1 MEALLAPLVAGLVAV
16 LSAGGLAGIALL
28 MGLESACVPLP
39 SEIIMPFAGYLAS
52 TGQFSLVAAALAGA
66 IGCNI
71 GSHLAYE
78 VGARGGR
85 PLVERLIARAHWGA
99 RELALADRFFARSG
113 SLAIFIGRL
122 LPVVRT
128 FLSLPAGMARMN
140 LWRFHLYT
148 FTGSFLWCYAL
159 AWLGAS
165 LGEHWN
171 DTLWVKTAFHV
182 ADALVIL
189 AVLASAVWFW
199 RSRRRSRA

>member
-1 MEALLAPLVAGLVAV
+1 MEAVLAPLVASLVTV
-16 LSAGGLAGIALL
+16 MSAGGLVGVAVL
-28 MGLESACVPLP
+28 MGLESACLPLP

-52 TGQFSLVAAALAGA
+52 TGQFSLLAAALAGA

-78 VGARGGR
+78 IGARGGR
-85 PLVERLIARAHWGA
+85 PFVERLIRRAHWGTK
-99 RELALADRFFARSG
+99 ELALSDRFFARYG

-128 FLSLPAGMARMN
+128 FLSLPAGIARMN

-159 AWLGAS
+159 AWLGAR

-171 DTLWVKTAFHV
+171 DTPWVKTAFHV

-189 AVLASAVWFW
+189 AVIVGAVWFW

>member
-16 LSAGGLAGIALL
+16 MSAGGLVGVAIL
-28 MGLESACVPLP
+28 MGLESACLPLP

-52 TGQFSLVAAALAGA
+52 QGQYSLIAAALAGA
-66 IGCNI
+66 IGCNL

-85 PLVERLIARAHWGA
+85 PFVERLIARARWGA
-99 RELALADRFFARSG
+99 KELALSDRFFARYG

-128 FLSLPAGMARMN
+128 FLSLPAGIARMN
-140 LWRFHLYT
+140 LWHFHLYT

-159 AWLGAS
+159 AWLGAG

-171 DTLWVKTAFHV
+171 DTPWVKTAFHV

-189 AVLASAVWFW
+189 AVLASALWFW